1 MTGIVKTDQI
11 QGAGSS
17 TVTIPSG
24 TALNVTTVSGT
35 PTFSGAST
43 FSGDVTLPSING
55 GQIGGRRNVFINGA
69 MQVFQR
75 STSESSLG
83 GSTGYFTADRIRFKP
98 NSTAG
103 RFTSTKDSSAPNGFA
118 NSLKLDCTTADTS
131 IGAGEYFFLSQKIE
145 GQDLQHFAKGT
156 SDAKPFTVS
165 FYVKGNASATYTC
178 ELFDEDNTR
187 QISKTFSVTTNWTRV
202 ELLFPADTT
211 GAFDNDTSSSMTFA
225 IWLHA
230 GTNYTS
236 GTLNSSSWASATT
249 ANRVSSSNTSFFDS
263 TDRTFFLTGLQLETS
278 SIVTPFEHKTF
289 AEELTLC
296 RRYYQRYGYP
306 FTAFRNST
314 TYTWVD
320 ATIWFLCLPFDAD
333 DCVGSHALP
342 VEMRAIPTAS
352 MTDAYIRLQ
361 NNGQNYNSGNTLQVN
376 GSSTSHASLHID
388 TSAGLN
394 ATNVIAFTF
403 NNANGYYDLSAEL

>member
-11 QGAGSS
+11 QGSGSS

-35 PTFSGAST
+35 PTFSG
-43 FSGDVTLPSING
+43 DVTLPSING
-55 GQIGGRRNVFINGA
+55 GQIGGRRNIIINGA

-75 STSESSLG
+75 STSASSLG
-83 GSTGYFTADRIRFKP
+83 GSAGYFTADRIRFKP

-145 GQDLQHFAKGT
+145 GRDLQHFAKGT

-211 GAFDNDTSSSMTFA
+211 GAFDNDNASSMTFA

-278 SIVTPFEHKTF
+278 SIVTPFEHRSYGD
-289 AEELTLC
+289 ELYLC
-296 RRYYQRYGYP
+296 QRYFEVSGTSSDNPAGYH
-306 FTAFRNST
+306 FKNMFVGISQHAQYVQGQQFKVEKRA
-314 TYTWVD
+314 D
-320 ATIWFLCLPFDAD
+320 ATVTLFSRAGTSGKVSAFDTGSDEANNHAPNVTGTVGFHAVQRDAGSFTLGKGYEYGYTAD
-333 DCVGSHALP
+333 
-342 VEMRAIPTAS
+342 
-352 MTDAYIRLQ
+352 
-361 NNGQNYNSGNTLQVN
+361 
-376 GSSTSHASLHID
+376 
-388 TSAGLN
+388 
-394 ATNVIAFTF
+394 
-403 NNANGYYDLSAEL
+403 AEL

>member
-1 MTGIVKTDQI
+1 MTSTIGVKKIQHTNGTQVMTFDTDGKI
-11 QGAGSS
+11 SSNVSS
-17 TVTIPSG
+17 TGNITTTG
-24 TALNVTTVSGT
+24 TVNT
-35 PTFSGAST
+35 
-43 FSGDVTLPSING
+43 PSING

-75 STSESSLG
+75 STSASSLG
-83 GSTGYFTADRIRFKP
+83 GSAGYFTADRIRFKP

-202 ELLFPADTT
+202 ELLFPSDTT
-211 GAFDNDTSSSMTFA
+211 GAFDNDNASSMTFA

-278 SIVTPFEHKTF
+278 SIVTPFEHRSF
-289 AEELTLC
+289 AEELALC
-296 RRYYQRYGYP
+296 QRYFEFVNGGIDAGMSVTTSSVQFVYRYRVDKRASATAALVGTP
-306 FTAFRNST
+306 LINDGTQQSNINSVANTYHSFTSGVYLDLSTGTVNNNDTVLIYSNS
-314 TYTWVD
+314 
-320 ATIWFLCLPFDAD
+320 ATVGFSFDA
-333 DCVGSHALP
+333 
-342 VEMRAIPTAS
+342 
-352 MTDAYIRLQ
+352 
-361 NNGQNYNSGNTLQVN
+361 
-376 GSSTSHASLHID
+376 
-388 TSAGLN
+388 
-394 ATNVIAFTF
+394 
-403 NNANGYYDLSAEL
+403 EL